1 MDLRLSGKTA
11 LVCASSRGLGFA
23 SAKQL
28 AAEGCDIFLCAR
40 SEQELQAAAIAIEAP
55 SGVKVF
61 YKAIDLSSPGG
72 GSTLLSEAKKKLGR
86 VDILINNVG
95 GPSPS
100 SAAATTAEAWRSG
113 FDQLFLSA
121 VTLSQ
126 AVVPEMIKNKFGRI
140 ITITSLSVVEPID
153 HLAVSTAMRLAV
165 TGFSKTLASEV
176 AEHGI
181 TVNTV
186 MPGVIHTK
194 RIENLRSAK
203 AERDGTTLA
212 LEMDKTAKT
221 IPAKRLGTPEEL
233 AALVAFLA
241 SPLASYIT
249 GANIPVD
256 GGLRKAWN

>member
-1 MDLRLSGKTA
+1 MDLRLTGKKA

-40 SEQELQAAAIAIEAP
+40 NEKELELAAAAIEAP
-55 SGVKVF
+55 KGVQVF
-61 YKAIDLSSPGG
+61 FKAADLSVA
-72 GSTLLSEAKKKLGR
+72 GSSTTLLNEVKSKFGR
-86 VDILINNVG
+86 LDILVNNVG
-95 GPSPS
+95 GPTPSP
-100 SAAATTAEAWRSG
+100 AASTSAEAWQNG
-113 FDQLFLSA
+113 FNQLFMSA
-121 VTLSQ
+121 VSLSQ
-126 AVVPEMIKNKFGRI
+126 AVLPDMIKNKFGRI

-165 TGFSKTLASEV
+165 TGFSKTLATEV

-186 MPGVIHTK
+186 MPGVIHTQ

-203 AERDGTTLA
+203 AERDGTTLSV
-212 LEMDKTAKT
+212 EMDKTAKI
-221 IPAKRLGTPEEL
+221 IPAKRLGQPEEL

-241 SPLASYIT
+241 SPVSSYIT

>member
-1 MDLRLSGKTA
+1 MDLHLTGKKA
-11 LVCASSRGLGFA
+11 LICASSRGLGFA
-23 SAKQL
+23 TAKQL

-40 SEQELQAAAIAIEAP
+40 NEKELALAAAAIEAP
-55 SGVKVF
+55 KGVSVYF
-61 YKAIDLSSPGG
+61 KAIDLSVSGA
-72 GSTLLSEAKKKLGR
+72 SAMLLKEAKSKMGA
-86 VDILINNVG
+86 VDILVNNVG

-100 SAAATTAEAWRSG
+100 PAASTSAEAWRSG
-113 FDQLFLSA
+113 FDQLFMSA

-126 AVVPEMIKNKFGRI
+126 AVIPDMIKNKFGRV

-153 HLAVSTAMRLAV
+153 HLAISTAMRLAV
-165 TGFSKTLASEV
+165 TGFSKTLATEV

-186 MPGVIHTK
+186 MPGVIHTQ
-194 RIENLRSAK
+194 RIENLRLAK
-203 AERDGTTLA
+203 AERDGTSLN
-212 LEMDKTAKT
+212 LEMEKTAKL
-221 IPAKRLGTPEEL
+221 IPSKRLGQPEEL

-241 SPLASYIT
+241 SPVASYIT